1 MVGWRAK
8 LGFLVPAGTPTVEPE
23 MFEMAPK
30 GVSVHFGRMISRG
43 ADGTLNGIEA
53 RIATQIE
60 HLDESVEMLSMIKP
74 EVIALAHTATSYYLG
89 REKEQALVRRLE
101 DRFKLHFITAFGSV
115 IEAFNSLGIKKVAL
129 GTPYDEKL
137 TLEGKQNLESYG
149 IEVVSVDWLRN
160 VRSIFE
166 EPPNRAYRLGK
177 QVNTEQA
184 DAVFLSGVGMPTVSI
199 LEALE
204 QDLGKPVISSSSAMM
219 WNALRLAG
227 VAPVLPGY
235 GSLLSKR

>member
-74 EVIALAHTATSYYLG
+74 DVITLAHTATSYYLG
-89 REKEQALVRRLE
+89 REIEAELTKRLE
-101 DRFKLHFITAFGSV
+101 DRFGLHFITAFGSV
-115 IEAFNSLGIKKVAL
+115 IAALNALGIKKVAL
-129 GTPYDEKL
+129 GTPYDENL
-137 TLEGKQNLESYG
+137 TMQ
-149 IEVVSVDWLRN
+149 
-160 VRSIFE
+160 
-166 EPPNRAYRLGK
+166 
-177 QVNTEQA
+177 
-184 DAVFLSGVGMPTVSI
+184 
-199 LEALE
+199 
-204 QDLGKPVISSSSAMM
+204 GKPFLRPGLQAFVGCAKGIVTGVFGFGGFPGVELGFDVAFEDFGQVVVAVKLVFVGNASEGLDGVEYGHSSQFPAVGWHTAASTCIQG
-219 WNALRLAG
+219 L
-227 VAPVLPGY
+227 
-235 GSLLSKR
+235 GSVVRVSCTHWR

>member
-74 EVIALAHTATSYYLG
+74 CLLYTSPSP
-89 REKEQALVRRLE
+89 R
-101 DRFKLHFITAFGSV
+101 DRT
-115 IEAFNSLGIKKVAL
+115 
-129 GTPYDEKL
+129 
-137 TLEGKQNLESYG
+137 
-149 IEVVSVDWLRN
+149 
-160 VRSIFE
+160 RS
-166 EPPNRAYRLGK
+166 R
-177 QVNTEQA
+177 
-184 DAVFLSGVGMPTVSI
+184 MP
-199 LEALE
+199 
-204 QDLGKPVISSSSAMM
+204 SSA
-219 WNALRLAG
+219 
-227 VAPVLPGY
+227 
-235 GSLLSKR
+235 

>member
-23 MFEMAPK
+23 MFEMAPE

-74 EVIALAHTATSYYLG
+74 NVIALAHTATSYYLG
-89 REKEQALVRRLE
+89 REKEQALTARLE
-101 DRFKLHFITAFGSV
+101 ERFGIRFITAFGSV
-115 IEAFNSLGIKKVAL
+115 IAALNALGIKKVAL
-129 GTPYDEKL
+129 GTPYDENL
-137 TLEGKQNLESYG
+137 TLQGKKNLESYG
-149 IEVVSVDWLRN
+149 IEVVNFDWLRN

-177 QVNTEQA
+177 EVNVPEAQ
-184 DAVFLSGVGMPTVSI
+184 AVFLSGVGMPTISI
-199 LEALE
+199 LGGLE
-204 QDLGKPVISSSSAMM
+204 QDIGKPVLSSSSAMM
-219 WNALRLAG
+219 WNALRVSG
-227 VAPVLPGY
+227 VEPVLPGY
-235 GSLLSKR
+235 GSLLS